1 MAAERSQ
8 SNASVLIDIFFF
20 RLQPYQT
27 ELIVSKST
35 KCFDEKHFETFANL
49 SRESP
54 KRMKIIFYLLSVT
67 SLGLGQISEIL
78 H

>member
-1 MAAERSQ
+1 MIGMSLAEHLEH
-8 SNASVLIDIFFF
+8 SNRPQWRLKGHNQMHQF

-35 KCFDEKHFETFANL
+35 KCFDEKHFETYANL

-54 KRMKIIFYLLSVT
+54 KRM
-67 SLGLGQISEIL
+67 
-78 H
+78 

>member
-1 MAAERSQ
+1 MIGMSLAEHLEH
-8 SNASVLIDIFFF
+8 SNRPQWRLKGHNEMHQFLLTFFF

-49 SRESP
+49 SRELP
-54 KRMKIIFYLLSVT
+54 KRM
-67 SLGLGQISEIL
+67 
-78 H
+78 